1 MIKADK
7 NQKLVNKGVKAYAIE
22 TQKII
27 FHQINI
33 KNKSMGLTG
42 IEKKKENGNDEGH
55 NISDIAYDDND
66 DDGIID
72 NEAGNNGDIS

>member
-1 MIKADK
+1 
-7 NQKLVNKGVKAYAIE
+7 
-22 TQKII
+22 
-27 FHQINI
+27 
-33 KNKSMGLTG
+33 MGLTG
-42 IEKKKENGNDEGH
+42 IENKKENGNDEGH

>member
-1 MIKADK
+1 
-7 NQKLVNKGVKAYAIE
+7 
-22 TQKII
+22 
-27 FHQINI
+27 
-33 KNKSMGLTG
+33 MGLTG

-66 DDGIID
+66 GDGIID